1 MGADTNKRAR
11 SFTAAILGVA
21 WIAALA
27 GCVPN
32 ERTSN
37 PQNHLILNTFV
48 SEPADQNLGESFRY
62 DDAFS
67 MIRAGL
73 KGISQRYLDPVKMDE
88 LALDG
93 IRGLATIDPSLS
105 LVENNSLISLHLG
118 NETIADFPR
127 PLAED
132 SDDEAA
138 DWADLTVDIIRAA
151 RSTSEELQEA
161 DNERTYEAVFDGMLS
176 GLDVF
181 SRYAGAQQASAN
193 RARRDG
199 FGGIGV
205 RFAKSEEAIFIT
217 HVQKDSPADAVGL
230 HPGDVIAKINAEDVL
245 GLSLRQVAD
254 RLRGPVGSALTMS
267 IVRTSTDEAYQDRT
281 ISFNL
286 SRAHIVP
293 QTVRSRVEDDMLKIT
308 VTSFNKKT
316 APDVRDALRTYQ
328 GAVKSGHIKGLVL
341 DLRGNPGGLLS
352 QSVEVADLFLDQGLI
367 IATRGRH
374 PDSFHDYLAT
384 GHDVVNGKPLVVL
397 LDGDSA
403 SAAEIVASALQ
414 DLGRAVVVGSSSYGK
429 GTVQTV
435 IRLPNS
441 GEMTL
446 TWSRLVSP
454 SGYALHGLG
463 VMPAV
468 CATNAPPIEAPK
480 GTKGATNTPTRPQD
494 GEFSN
499 ILAFAHI
506 DSQHTAMTAWR
517 AAGMIFDGRR
527 SSLRNSC
534 PAKIFQPGT
543 NGDLLMKLAA
553 QVIHDPT
560 LYHHALVVP
569 EPISTAFRN

>member
-11 SFTAAILGVA
+11 PFTAVILGVA
-21 WIAALA
+21 WIAAVA

-37 PQNHLILNTFV
+37 PQNRLIV
-48 SEPADQNLGESFRY
+48 STIGFESDDRSLGESFRY
-62 DDAFS
+62 DDAYT

-73 KGISQRYLDPVKMDE
+73 RGITQRYLDPIEMDA

-93 IRGLATIDPSLS
+93 IRGLATIDPSFS
-105 LVENNSLISLHLG
+105 LVEKDSLISLNLG
-118 NETIADFPR
+118 DSTIADFPR
-127 PLAED
+127 PIAED
-132 SDDEAA
+132 SEDEAA

-151 RSTSEELQEA
+151 RSTSAELQEA

-199 FGGIGV
+199 FGGIGI
-205 RFAKSEEAIFIT
+205 RFAKSEDAIFIT
-217 HVQKDSPADAVGL
+217 HVQKESPADAVGL
-230 HPGDVIAKINAEDVL
+230 HPGDVIASIDAEDVS
-245 GLSLRQVAD
+245 GWSLRQVAQL
-254 RLRGPVGSALTMS
+254 LRGPVGSALTLH
-267 IVRTSTDEAYQDRT
+267 IVRASTDKASKDRD
-281 ISFNL
+281 IRFNL

-293 QTVRSRVEDDMLKIT
+293 QTVRSRVENDMLQIT
-308 VTSFNKKT
+308 VTSFNKRT
-316 APDVRDALRTYQ
+316 APDVRETLRTYQ
-328 GAVKSGHIKGLVL
+328 GALKSGRIKGLVL

-352 QSVEVADLFLDQGLI
+352 QSVEVADLFLNSGLI

-374 PDSFHDYLAT
+374 PDSFHDYLAK
-384 GHDVVNGKPLVVL
+384 GHDVINGKPLAVL

-414 DLGRAVVVGSSSYGK
+414 DLGRAVVIGSSSYGK

-435 IRLPNS
+435 IRLPNN

-468 CATNAPPIEAPK
+468 CATNAPLTGDVKEA
-480 GTKGATNTPTRPQD
+480 ANTPTRPQD
-494 GEFSN
+494 GELGT

-506 DSQHTAMTAWR
+506 DSQHTAMSAWR

-527 SSLRNSC
+527 SGLRNSC
-534 PAKIFQPGT
+534 PAKVFQSST
-543 NGDLLMKLAA
+543 NGDLLMELAA
-553 QVIHDPT
+553 QVIHNPT
-560 LYHHALVVP
+560 LYRHALVVP
-569 EPISTAFRN
+569 EPINTAFKN